1 MTAANR
7 RERAKEHSRQEQT
20 VDEMVDETFPASDAT
35 QLPGRAA
42 GAPHTGAGRPDPK
55 RELARPQP
63 STIGN
68 QGVAPSTRM
77 QEETVALRGDAVVT
91 FRVDSQKRRLSL
103 RFSDEGTMLDA
114 EALDRLI
121 EALSKQR
128 SRMAD

>member
-1 MTAANR
+1 MSSANR
-7 RERAKEHSRQEQT
+7 RERAKEPSRQEQT
-20 VDEMVDETFPASDAT
+20 IDEMVEETMPASDAT

-42 GAPHTGAGRPDPK
+42 GAKEPGAERPDPK
-55 RELARPQP
+55 REFARPQP

-77 QEETVALRGDAVVT
+77 QEETVALRRDASVT
-91 FRVDSQKRRLSL
+91 FRVDADARRLSL
-103 RFSDEGTMLDA
+103 AFSEEAMMLDA

-128 SRMAD
+128 ARMAD

>member
-1 MTAANR
+1 MSAANH

-20 VDEMVDETFPASDAT
+20 IDEMVEDTLPASDAT

-42 GAPHTGAGRPDPK
+42 GAPEPGAEQPDPK
-55 RELARPQP
+55 REFQRPPP

-77 QEETVALRGDAVVT
+77 QEETVALGGDATVT
-91 FRVDSQKRRLSL
+91 FRVDADARRLSL
-103 RFSDEGTMLDA
+103 TFSEDGMMLDA

-128 SRMAD
+128 ARMAD